1 MGYIGVML
9 ILPSLIWLSRKIWQ
23 LVEGFSSQGWS
34 AVEGEIVEA
43 RIWQYRVA
51 KYGYRVSAPQIRYR
65 YQVEGKVYEGGP
77 VVFGRT
83 APPAEALAPYPPGKA
98 IMVYYPPQQ
107 PERARLRRGNRV
119 GDYLELLLPLFAVA
133 ASVLMIW
140 TQFRLGW

>member
-1 MGYIGVML
+1 MGYIGVVLL
-9 ILPSLIWLSRKIWQ
+9 IPSLIWLSRKIWH
-23 LVEGFSSQGWS
+23 LMEGFSSRGWP

-43 RIWQYRVA
+43 KIWQYRFA

-77 VVFGRT
+77 VVFGST
-83 APPAEALAPYPPGKA
+83 AFPAEALAPYPPGKA
-98 IMVYYPPQQ
+98 IEVYYAPQQ

-119 GDYLELLLPLFAVA
+119 GDYLELLLPLLVVT
-133 ASVLMIW
+133 ASALMIW